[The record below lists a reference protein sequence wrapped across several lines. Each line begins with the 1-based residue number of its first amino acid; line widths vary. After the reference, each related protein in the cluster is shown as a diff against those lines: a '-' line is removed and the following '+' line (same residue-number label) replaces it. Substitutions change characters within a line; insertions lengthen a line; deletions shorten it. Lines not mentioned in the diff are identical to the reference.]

1 MRSTTVFFFGLLLA
15 VAVVQSRPNTD
26 WLALLNQVLA
36 KLVPVL
42 TPVIDT
48 IIKKEGLDPM
58 ASAASGSV
66 SKKINLGVCTATA
79 SASWAVNDLTG
90 LSTLDLLQLQAVAIV
105 GAINPAALNATLSV
119 ATTFTGN
126 LNAQVKGNAKAKC
139 SFVDPSIGISGSVQV
154 SGLTAAGTGKFES
167 VATNLTYPCLKV
179 VNIEALKI
187 TYKAIKVQINDLGI
201 FKDILDDL
209 TNDIIAHFKNDLE
222 TTISDMTRK
231 AAQDAVNG
239 MLPYCVHL

>member
-1 MRSTTVFFFGLLLA
+1 MVFFLGLLFA
-15 VAVVQSRPNTD
+15 VAYVQSRPDTD

-42 TPVIDT
+42 SPVIDT
-48 IIKKEGLDPM
+48 LIKKEGLDPM
-58 ASAASGSV
+58 VTATSGSV

-90 LSTLDLLQLQAVAIV
+90 LSTMQLLNLEALAIV
-105 GAINPAALNATLSV
+105 GAINPAALNATLGV
-119 ATTFTGN
+119 TTHFNGN

-139 SFVDPSIGISGSVQV
+139 SFVDPSIGISGSVLV
-154 SGLTAAGTGKFES
+154 SGLTASGQGLFES
-167 VATNLTYPCLKV
+167 VATNLTNPCLKA
-179 VNIEALKI
+179 VNIQALKI
-187 TYKAIKVQINDLGI
+187 TYQAIKVTINDLGI

-209 TNDIIAHFKNDLE
+209 TNDIIAHFKSDLE
-222 TTISDMTRK
+222 TRISDLTRK

-239 MLPYCVHL
+239 MLPFCVHL